1 MKKLLFV
8 LSVTALLVGC
18 GNRDMF
24 DTVWSY
30 DTAVTRWPDGTMKT
44 IKIRQ
49 WRDYPDGEQI
59 QIIDRDGNVYLLS
72 SFNTVLIRTS
82 RYSR

>member
-8 LSVTALLVGC
+8 LSVAVLLAGC
-18 GNRDMF
+18 NRDMF

-44 IKIRQ
+44 IKIKQ
-49 WRDYPDGEQI
+49 WRDFPDGEQL
-59 QIIDRDGNVYLLS
+59 QITDHDGNVYLVS
-72 SFNTVLIRTS
+72 SFNTVLIRS
-82 RYSR
+82 K

>member
-8 LSVTALLVGC
+8 LSVAALLTGC

-44 IKIRQ
+44 IKIKQ
-49 WRDYPDGEQI
+49 WRGYEGEQI
-59 QIIDRDGNVYLLS
+59 QIIGEDGIVYLLS
-72 SFNTVLIRTS
+72 SFNTVLLRS
-82 RYSR
+82 K

>member
-8 LSVTALLVGC
+8 LSVAALLTGC
-18 GNRDMF
+18 NRDMF

-30 DTAVTRWPDGTMKT
+30 DTAVVRWPDGTMKT
-44 IKIRQ
+44 IKIKQ

-59 QIIDRDGNVYLLS
+59 QITDRDGNVYLVS
-72 SFNTVLIRTS
+72 SFNTVLIRS
-82 RYSR
+82 K

>member
-1 MKKLLFV
+1 MKKLLI
-8 LSVTALLVGC
+8 LPILAACICTGC
-18 GNRDMF
+18 NRDMF

-59 QIIDRDGNVYLLS
+59 QITDRDGNVYLLS

-82 RYSR
+82 R

>member
-1 MKKLLFV
+1 MKKLLI
-8 LSVTALLVGC
+8 LPILATCIYTGC
-18 GNRDMF
+18 NRDMF

-49 WRDYPDGEQI
+49 WRDYQDGEQI
-59 QIIDRDGNVYLLS
+59 QITDRDGNVYLLS

-82 RYSR
+82 R